1 MEWMTSVL
9 EYCLSK
15 PKSYEDHPFG
25 EYPVCIKIHGK
36 IFAQLYPNMI
46 TLKCTRFQGELFR
59 QNYPGIVVRGYHCP
73 PVQQPY
79 WNTIDPSG
87 LPPEELLY
95 MVDLAYEAVL
105 AGFSKKI
112 RQELAAQ

>member
-25 EYPVCIKIHGK
+25 EYPVCIKVHGK

-59 QNYPGIVVRGYHCP
+59 QNYPGIVVRGYHCHRYSSP
-73 PVQQPY
+73 IGIPL
-79 WNTIDPSG
+79 T
-87 LPPEELLY
+87 LPACHRRNCCTWL
-95 MVDLAYEAVL
+95 
-105 AGFSKKI
+105 I
-112 RQELAAQ
+112 